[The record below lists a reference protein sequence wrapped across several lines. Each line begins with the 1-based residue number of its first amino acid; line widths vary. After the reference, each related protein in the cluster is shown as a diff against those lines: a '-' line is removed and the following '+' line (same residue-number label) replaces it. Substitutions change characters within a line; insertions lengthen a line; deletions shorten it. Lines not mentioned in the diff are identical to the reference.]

1 MMQKVTTGKKKIIYA
16 LVILAVAFIM
26 TGCGHVKS
34 TKQLVKM
41 AKRAHGACEV
51 VSKEEGEE
59 CTSVRLRDK
68 LQGFEYTISSSM
80 QDIVIDGSS
89 FGALPQTYDSF
100 ELSLQQFVKERT
112 APKLDEI
119 CKKYGATY
127 DNMFVDEVILRF
139 TLDHDMPD
147 SNAVHIVEEA
157 ALAFQ
162 EYNAEHRMDGMEV
175 YVEHDEEWLK
185 KQLETHDEI
194 NGLKH
199 DYMYSGAGNAVAR
212 HMGSAVLPDCVFR
225 DLEAEH
231 DAYYMEMA
239 LMTDRRSKFLRKEKK
254 TLDELGLIPEDVN
267 AEYGKEDPRD
277 GSYVVTVY
285 HFTTGVQEYYILDV
299 LNADSSGWY
308 TNYED
313 EKVQNKELVKE
324 VMDRLFTFHVYR
336 SSVQDKDQQCY
347 HSDSGDHQCRD
358 IHSDTDG

>member
-267 AEYGKEDPRD
+267 AEYGKEEPRD

>member
-1 MMQKVTTGKKKIIYA
+1 MTQKVATGNKKIIYA
-16 LVILAVAFIM
+16 LVIFAMALIM

-51 VSKEEGEE
+51 VSKEESEE

-127 DNMFVDEVILRF
+127 DNMFVDEVILCF

-147 SNAVHIVEEA
+147 SNAIHIVEEA
-157 ALAFQ
+157 AQAFQ
-162 EYNAEHRMDGMEV
+162 EYNAKHRMDGMEV

-199 DYMYSGAGNAVAR
+199 DYMYSGAGSAVAR

-231 DAYYMEMA
+231 DAYFLKMA

-254 TLDELGLIPEDVN
+254 TLDEMGLIPEDVN
-267 AEYGKEDPRD
+267 AEYGKEDPQD

-285 HFTTGVQEYYILDV
+285 YFTTTQQEYYILDV

-313 EKVQNKELVKE
+313 DKVENKEMVREILKF
-324 VMDRLFTFHVYR
+324 L
-336 SSVQDKDQQCY
+336 
-347 HSDSGDHQCRD
+347 
-358 IHSDTDG
+358 